1 MGSKPPVFI
10 VGSPRSGIS
19 LLRNMLN
26 RHPSLAI
33 CAETHFNHYVYK
45 RRRAFGD
52 LSNLKNR
59 QRLVDEYLS
68 VRRIRRLGM
77 DLARLREKLVREGT
91 SYPAL
96 FAGVASFYAASA
108 GKERWGEKTPR
119 HAFISELLCEWFPAR
134 RSFIS
139 CATRAIP

>member
-10 VGSPRSGIS
+10 VGSPRSGTS

-52 LSNLKNR
+52 LSDLKNR

-68 VRRIRRLGM
+68 VRRIRRLGL
-77 DLARLREKLVREGT
+77 DLAGLREKLVREGT

-96 FAGVASFYAASA
+96 FAGVASLCRIGGKAALGREDAAALRLSPSFCVN
-108 GKERWGEKTPR
+108 G
-119 HAFISELLCEWFPAR
+119 SPAR

-139 CATRAIP
+139 A